1 MKKRYLIAPIMIAL
15 TFSGCSAVKFIPKK
29 HDSAAYMT
37 AINLRV
43 DLNLVKCDPVQY
55 PSGWETVLLEA
66 EKIALYATTRKEA
79 QADNASSMLENL
91 QKAAEGGAL
100 CQPMLNLSKTKAD
113 IIIEAWRGRR

>member
-1 MKKRYLIAPIMIAL
+1 MKKRYLIAPIILSLA
-15 TFSGCSAVKFIPKK
+15 FSGCSAVKFIPRK
-29 HDSAAYMT
+29 HDPAAYMT

-43 DLNLVKCDPVQY
+43 DLNLIKCDHPD
-55 PSGWETVLLEA
+55 GWETVLLEA

-91 QKAAEGGAL
+91 KKASEGGAL

-113 IIIEAWRGRR
+113 IIIESWRGRR